1 MCACITWVHRAPLR
15 RHRLRETG
23 GRRRRRLR
31 ECARVRRRV
40 LCARVRRSVLAHMQP
55 YAHARQRLRVGSRH
69 SHPNTAMSLIPSTHL
84 LRLSTAA
91 SARTPFGPHRRRRM
105 GRGRDNSP
113 GRSCPSVGTRTRAV
127 GALAIWTCNRD
138 ASVTIQRCNVN
149 GYSSERFLQF
159 LKSGVELFPGPRSSG
174 WVAEV
179 ESTWKLYAKYTRN
192 NSPIP

>member
-40 LCARVRRSVLAHMQP
+40 LCARVRRRVLVHMQP

-84 LRLSTAA
+84 LRLSTAI
-91 SARTPFGPHRRRRM
+91 SARRPFSPHRRRRM

-113 GRSCPSVGTRTRAV
+113 GRSYPSVGTRTRAI
-127 GALAIWTCNRD
+127 GALAISRTRTGNRD
-138 ASVTIQRCNVN
+138 ASEVQ
-149 GYSSERFLQF
+149 YER
-159 LKSGVELFPGPRSSG
+159 
-174 WVAEV
+174 
-179 ESTWKLYAKYTRN
+179 
-192 NSPIP
+192 I

>member
-1 MCACITWVHRAPLR
+1 MAADKQPSRYNEVERKFSVVETTVSPSFEGLSTIGRVERLPVQHLDAVYFDTPAHDLAAHRITLR
-15 RHRLRETG
+15 RRTG
-23 GRRRRRLR
+23 GPD
-31 ECARVRRRV
+31 A
-40 LCARVRRSVLAHMQP
+40 
-55 YAHARQRLRVGSRH
+55 GW
-69 SHPNTAMSLIPSTHL
+69 HL
-84 LRLSTAA
+84 KLPGDGF
-91 SARTPFGPHRRRRM
+91 RTEVTEPLTDETTP
-105 GRGRDNSP
+105 P
-113 GRSCPSVGTRTRAV
+113 A
-127 GALAIWTCNRD
+127 ALAIWTCNRD